1 MQKSEV
7 KILQMPSNTAK
18 LESKKKPLLN
28 EISTRKKIKQT
39 PKYNYLPIRLISKKG
54 IKV

>member
-1 MQKSEV
+1 M
-7 KILQMPSNTAK
+7 LSNTAK

-28 EISTRKKIKQT
+28 EMLTRKKNQRNAKT
-39 PKYNYLPIRLISKKG
+39 KLSIRRISKKG